1 MMNAIRL
8 IAALLV
14 LGLGGCANY
23 PMGSLKTDLLPEDVA
38 ASYSLNTAWWKG
50 YHDADLDR
58 IVALA
63 LERNVDLALSAIKVN
78 RALYQARLLSADLVP
93 SFSANASAAASHN
106 IDNGNAARSYQTEFG
121 VSYEVDLWQ
130 KLRNA
135 ANAQEWEYKA
145 TMEDREAARL
155 ALVNNV
161 ADTYFELK
169 YLDESIKVMDA
180 SVKRYQELLRLIE
193 AKYEFGKVASVEPL
207 QAQQSLLSARN
218 SLLDLQDRQNV
229 ARQTLRDLL
238 NIRPGENPVIGNADL
253 MSYPTVGVDLDV
265 PVAALSARPDILASE
280 ARLQSAFKTLE
291 SDRASWY
298 PTISIGS
305 TLGTSSSTSSKVF
318 DLPLLAGTVRVSFP
332 FLQWNTIRWN
342 IKISEAD
349 FESAKLDFTQTVTSA
364 ERGGHSLFQLCQR
377 AALAGKHPV
386 KAPEG
391 RAHRRV
397 LPDPLR
403 SRCRR
408 AQGLSGRPEY
418 GGQLHAFGAG
428 SEIPGYPVREPD
440 LQGDG
445 RTLRTHLAAIC
456 WKGYTRAHVHQ
467 WRNTCSKSKKSTR
480 RRLRTPNGSSRPAP
494 PSCAM
499 PWLRNAP
506 WAFTSR

>member
-1 MMNAIRL
+1 M
-8 IAALLV
+8 
-14 LGLGGCANY
+14 
-23 PMGSLKTDLLPEDVA
+23 
-38 ASYSLNTAWWKG
+38 
-50 YHDADLDR
+50 
-58 IVALA
+58 
-63 LERNVDLALSAIKVN
+63 
-78 RALYQARLLSADLVP
+78 
-93 SFSANASAAASHN
+93 
-106 IDNGNAARSYQTEFG
+106 
-121 VSYEVDLWQ
+121 SYEVDLWQ

-155 ALVNNV
+155 ALVNSV

-238 NIRPGENPVIGNADL
+238 NIRPGENPAIGNADL

-265 PVAALSARPDILASE
+265 PVAALSARPDIRASE

-349 FESAKLDFTQTVTSA
+349 FESAKLDFTQAVTSA
-364 ERGGHSLFQLCQR
+364 LNEVDTAYFSYANAQRSLENTLSKHQR
-377 AALAGKHPV
+377 K
-386 KAPEG
+386 

-428 SEIPGYPVREPD
+428 SEIPGHPVREPD
-440 LQGDG
+440 LQSDG
-445 RTLRTHLAAIC
+445 RALRTHLAAV
-456 WKGYTRAHVHQ
+456 WRKGYTGAHVHQ
-467 WRNTCSKSKKSTR
+467 WRNTCSKSKKSIR
-480 RRLRTPNGSSRPAP
+480 RRLRTPNGSSKPAT

-506 WAFTSR
+506 WAFMSR